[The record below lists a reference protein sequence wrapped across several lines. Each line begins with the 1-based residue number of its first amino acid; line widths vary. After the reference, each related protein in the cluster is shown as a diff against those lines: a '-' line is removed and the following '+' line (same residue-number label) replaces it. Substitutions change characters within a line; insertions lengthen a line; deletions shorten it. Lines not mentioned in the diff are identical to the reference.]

1 MSEPGKTKFQIDLR
15 RHLREDYV
23 NESLTHLIC
32 EIAEASKYIINSIRT
47 GDLGVAGTSNLY
59 GEQQL
64 ALDVLAD
71 RILRKRLDH
80 SRVVANMMSEEMDE
94 IIPISPDCNGKY
106 SVAFDPLDGSSL
118 VDVNLAVGTIVSIFE
133 GCDLLQ
139 EGRNQVAA
147 MYILYGPRTTLV
159 YSVGKGVHEFGMNNL
174 MEYTLLRENITI
186 EPEGNLYSPG
196 GQRNL
201 YTPGVEAYI
210 TRLEE
215 RGVKLRYSGGFVP
228 DINQVLLKGKGIFF
242 YPHLKDQPKG
252 KLRLLFELSPMAYL
266 IEQAGGAASNGRQR
280 ILDLKPEQIHERSPV
295 FIGCKKDVA
304 LAEEFIRKHEDEQ
317 VDVKSVKS
325 QVKKVAQP
333 A

>member
-1 MSEPGKTKFQIDLR
+1 MSKPGKTKFQIDLR
-15 RHLREDYV
+15 RHLREQEVDD
-23 NESLTHLIC
+23 NLIHLIC

-80 SRVVANMMSEEMDE
+80 SRVVANIMSEEMDE
-94 IIPISPDCNGKY
+94 IIPISPDCDGKY

-139 EGRNQVAA
+139 KGDNQVAA
-147 MYILYGPRTTLV
+147 MYVLYGPRTTLV
-159 YSVGKGVHEFGMNNL
+159 YSVGKGVHEFGLNTL
-174 MEYTLLRENITI
+174 MEYTLIQEDITI
-186 EPEGNLYSPG
+186 KPKGNLYSPG
-196 GQRNL
+196 GQRNK
-201 YTPGVEAYI
+201 YTPGTEAFVSH
-210 TRLEE
+210 LEK

-228 DINQVLLKGKGIFF
+228 DINQVLLKGEGVFF
-242 YPHLKDQPKG
+242 YPHLTDLPNG

-266 IEQAGGAASNGRQR
+266 VEQAGGAASNGYKR
-280 ILDLKPEQIHERSPV
+280 ILELEPKEIHGRAPV
-295 FIGCKKDVA
+295 FIGCKEDVA
-304 LAEEFIRKHEDEQ
+304 LAEKFIAELEADQPTAPAKKTRK
-317 VDVKSVKS
+317 KSTTE
-325 QVKKVAQP
+325 
-333 A
+333 

>member
-1 MSEPGKTKFQIDLR
+1 MAEPGKTKFQVDLR
-15 RHLREDYV
+15 RHLRE
-23 NESLTHLIC
+23 NEVDDNLTHLIC

-80 SRVVANMMSEEMDE
+80 SRVVANIMSEEMDE
-94 IIPISPDCNGKY
+94 IIPISPDCEGKY

-118 VDVNLAVGTIVSIFE
+118 VDVNLAVGTIVSISA

-139 EGRNQVAA
+139 AGRHQVAA

-159 YSVGKGVHEFGMNNL
+159 YSTGDGVHEFGMNNL
-174 MEYTLLRENITI
+174 MEYTLLREDIRI
-186 EPEGNLYSPG
+186 EPKGNLYSPG

-201 YTPGVEAYI
+201 YTPGVEAFVSS
-210 TRLEE
+210 LED

-228 DINQVLLKGKGIFF
+228 DINQVLLKGRGIFF
-242 YPHLKDQPKG
+242 YPHLNGSPKG
-252 KLRLLFELSPMAYL
+252 KLRLLFELNPMAFL
-266 IEQAGGAASNGRQR
+266 VEQAGGAASDGRTR
-280 ILDLKPEQIHERSPV
+280 ILDLEPDHIHGRSPV
-295 FIGCKKDVA
+295 FIGSKEDVA
-304 LAEEFIRKHEDEQ
+304 LAEEYIRKLDGVEPSIVEK
-317 VDVKSVKS
+317 KS
-325 QVKKVAQP
+325 KKQASSS
-333 A
+333 